1 MIVRLGDA
9 ATDYASSQD
18 AGFISTVVAQQPFD
32 LAANTPPPSTTDYTS
47 MTMALDSLLTPG
59 AYSGSL
65 PVGASSINS
74 SGQVVPST
82 SASGASGIGGS
93 VSNLLSNLFGGS
105 SSKGVAPAG
114 YSYNSAGQLVASS
127 TIGGISTNTI
137 NLMLFGVVG
146 VLVFMAISGGRRK

>member
-18 AGFISTVVAQQPFD
+18 AGFISTVTGQQPFD

-47 MTMALDSLLTPG
+47 TTMNLDSILNPG

-65 PVGASSINS
+65 PVGAPTINS
-74 SGQVVPST
+74 SGQVVPAT
-82 SASGASGIGGS
+82 SSSGASGFGGS
-93 VSNLLSNLFGGS
+93 LSTLFSNLFGGYS
-105 SSKGVAPAG
+105 NRGVAPAG
-114 YSYNSAGQLVASS
+114 YSYNSSGQLVPTS

-146 VLVFMAISGGRRK
+146 VLVIMAISGGKKR